1 MEESWGE
8 KTVSTLQHQELYSL
22 LHQGIRKA
30 EKRGTSVLVSQ
41 VLSVAAVD
49 PFSFYAAG
57 PNKYDNDRTFW
68 SDPENDTTIVG
79 LGCVKQFQAYKD
91 RFRTIENEWQSFL
104 QYSIVD
110 GAPSRPG
117 VGPVLLGG
125 FAFDPTAPE
134 SGDWDHFP
142 EGGMVLPEL
151 MLTSAGSQGWL
162 TINAIVNED
171 DDLEAVAED
180 LLLKHHGILAHSS
193 TDISSKVDAISIE
206 EIRPQEWKETVRSA
220 AANIRTGKLEKVV
233 LAREI
238 RVQSSHSFSSSRTLM
253 NLKKQQS
260 DSYLFAFEYGKQ
272 CFLGASP
279 ERLVKREWQQ
289 VYSTCLAG
297 SIQRG
302 ETPETDI
309 ELGYIL
315 LNDHKNRIEHDL
327 VVQMIRRAMEEEC
340 DFVQVP
346 SEPELLKTPHIQHLF
361 TPVVARAGE
370 GTSLLRMVE
379 RLHPTPALGG
389 YPQEEAVEEIKRI
402 ENLDR
407 GWYAG
412 PVGWIDYQGNG
423 EFAVAIRSGLLNGDQ
438 ATLYAGCGI
447 VADSDPES
455 EYEETKMKF
464 KPMLTA
470 LGGNQYD

>member
-1 MEESWGE
+1 
-8 KTVSTLQHQELYSL
+8 VSTLQHQELFSL
-22 LHQGIRKA
+22 LHQGVSKA

-49 PFSFYAAG
+49 PLSFYAAG
-57 PNKYDNDRTFW
+57 SFTYKHDRTFW

-79 LGCVKQFQAYKD
+79 LGRMNQFQANRD
-91 RFRTIENEWQSFL
+91 RFRTIEEEWQRFL
-104 QYSIVD
+104 EDAIIE

-125 FAFDPTAPE
+125 FSFDPSAPE
-134 SGDWDHFP
+134 SGEWGSFP
-142 EGGMVLPEL
+142 EGGMVLPEI
-151 MLTSAGSQGWL
+151 MLTSALDQAWL
-162 TINAIVNED
+162 TINAVVSEED
-171 DDLEAVAED
+171 DPEKLSEG
-180 LLLKHHGILAHSS
+180 LLKQHANLLNKITTVYSS
-193 TDISSKVDAISIE
+193 NVEAFSIE
-206 EIRPQEWKETVRSA
+206 EINPDQWKETVRSA
-220 AANIRTGKLEKVV
+220 AENIRGGQLDKVV

-238 RVQSSHSFSSSRTLM
+238 KLKSTQSFSSTRTLS
-253 NLKKQQS
+253 NLKEQQS
-260 DSYLFAFEYGKQ
+260 DSYVFAFEYGEK

-279 ERLVKREWQQ
+279 ERLVKREGQQ

-302 ETPETDI
+302 VSEEQDEALGQ
-309 ELGYIL
+309 ELLY
-315 LNDHKNRIEHDL
+315 DQKNRIEHDL
-327 VVQMIRRAMEEEC
+327 VVQMIRTAMEEEC
-340 DFVQVP
+340 EFVQVP
-346 SEPELLKTPHIQHLF
+346 STPEILKTPHIQHLF
-361 TPVVARAGE
+361 TPVVARAGKR
-370 GTSLLRMVE
+370 TSLLRMVE

-389 YPQEEAVEEIKRI
+389 YPQIEAVKEIKRI

-412 PVGWIDYQGNG
+412 PVGWVDYQGNG

-447 VADSDPES
+447 VGDSDPDS

-470 LGGNQYD
+470 LGGKKYD

>member
-1 MEESWGE
+1 M
-8 KTVSTLQHQELYSL
+8 STIQHQELFSL
-22 LHQGIRKA
+22 LHQGVSKA

-49 PFSFYAAG
+49 PLSFYAAG
-57 PNKYDNDRTFW
+57 SFTNENDRTFW

-79 LGCVKQFQAYKD
+79 QGCVKQFEAQID
-91 RFRTIENEWQSFL
+91 RFRSIESDWQTFL
-104 QYSIVD
+104 EQAIIE

-125 FAFDPTAPE
+125 FSFDPTAPD
-134 SGDWDHFP
+134 SGEWDSFP
-142 EGGMVLPEL
+142 KGGMVLPEL
-151 MLTSAGSQGWL
+151 MLTSAGNHAWL
-162 TINAIVNED
+162 TLNAIVSAGDNVEVIS
-171 DDLEAVAED
+171 EA
-180 LLLKHHGILAHSS
+180 LLDKHDRLFEKLTSHAYA
-193 TDISSKVDAISIE
+193 DVDAISIE

-220 AANIRTGKLEKVV
+220 AANIRNGHLDKVV

-238 RVQSSHSFSSSRTLM
+238 KLQSTQNFSSTKTLT

-260 DSYLFAFEYGKQ
+260 DSYVFAFEYGDK

-279 ERLVKREWQQ
+279 ERLVKRDGQQ

-302 ETPETDI
+302 ESKEMDD
-309 ELGYIL
+309 ELGEAL
-315 LNDHKNRIEHDL
+315 LHDQKNRIEHDL
-327 VVQMIRRAMEEEC
+327 VVQMIRSAMEEEC
-340 DFVQVP
+340 EFVQVP
-346 SEPELLKTPHIQHLF
+346 SRPEILKTPHIQHLF
-361 TPVVARAGE
+361 TPVVARAGRE
-370 GTSLLRMVE
+370 TSLFRMVE

-389 YPQEEAVEEIKRI
+389 YPQKEAVNEIKRI
-402 ENLDR
+402 EKLDR

-412 PVGWIDYQGNG
+412 PVGWVDYQGNG
-423 EFAVAIRSGLLNGDQ
+423 EFAVAIRSGLLKGEE

-447 VADSDPES
+447 VGDSDPDS

-470 LGGNQYD
+470 LGGKKYD

>member
-1 MEESWGE
+1 M
-8 KTVSTLQHQELYSL
+8 STLQHQELFSL
-22 LHQGIRKA
+22 LHQGVSKA

-49 PFSFYAAG
+49 PLSFYAAG
-57 PNKYDNDRTFW
+57 SFTYKYDRTFW

-79 LGCVKQFQAYKD
+79 LGRMKQFHAEGD
-91 RFRTIENEWQSFL
+91 RFRTIEEEWQRFL
-104 QYSIVD
+104 KHAVVE

-125 FAFDPTAPE
+125 FSFDPLAHK
-134 SGDWDHFP
+134 SGEWRGFP
-142 EGGMVLPEL
+142 EGGMVLPEI
-151 MLTSAGSQGWL
+151 MLTSALNQSWL
-162 TINAIVNED
+162 TINTVVSKD
-171 DDLEAVAED
+171 DDPEKLSDKLLGQHAD
-180 LLLKHHGILAHSS
+180 LLNKIS
-193 TDISSKVDAISIE
+193 TVHPQNGGAFSIE
-206 EIRPQEWKETVRSA
+206 EIQPIQWKETVRSA
-220 AANIRTGKLEKVV
+220 ARNIREGQLDKVV

-238 RVQSSHSFSSSRTLM
+238 KLQSTQPFSSTRTLS
-253 NLKKQQS
+253 NLKAQQN
-260 DSYLFAFEYGKQ
+260 DSYVFAFEYGEK

-279 ERLVKREWQQ
+279 ERLVKREGHQ

-302 ETPETDI
+302 KSAEQDEALGQ
-309 ELGYIL
+309 ELL
-315 LNDHKNRIEHDL
+315 HDQKNRIEHDL
-327 VVQMIRRAMEEEC
+327 VVQMIRTAMEEEC
-340 DFVQVP
+340 EFVQVP
-346 SEPELLKTPHIQHLF
+346 STPEILKTPHIQHLY
-361 TPVVARAGE
+361 TPVVARAGKK
-370 GTSLLRMVE
+370 TSLLRMVE

-389 YPQEEAVEEIKRI
+389 YPQVEAVNEIKRI

-412 PVGWIDYQGNG
+412 PVGWVDYQGNG
-423 EFAVAIRSGLLNGDQ
+423 EFAVAIRSGLLHDDQ

-447 VADSDPES
+447 VGDSDPDS

-470 LGGNQYD
+470 LGGKKYD